1 MTRLQSTSGAGRCC
15 LSQEVGAGD
24 HRDEMEQVEH
34 RGAET
39 WLCHLQLAP
48 WSGECTAYSRTR
60 PPLHSPVV
68 RCLQHQARLA
78 EARLETDAPSNGA
91 VTRH

>member
-1 MTRLQSTSGAGRCC
+1 MTRLQSTSGADRCC

-34 RGAET
+34 RGSET

-48 WSGECTAYSRTR
+48 CSGEWTACSRAR
-60 PPLHSPVV
+60 PPLHSPGM
-68 RCLQHQARLA
+68 RYLQHQARLA
-78 EARLETDAPSNGA
+78 EARLETDAPTNRA
-91 VTRH
+91 MTRH